1 MKNLLYLLALTLLLA
16 SCDQVIFPEPQPKK
30 AKVLKEFPEETWGIY
45 LDQNEDTLIVY
56 SHSFYF
62 SDNGLVDPE
71 YVYLSDSAVLKYY
84 YGRYFMNTRATINGQ
99 YYFITYI
106 VEMLDN
112 GKTLKLFGMDS
123 ENIVKLAK
131 LQEITSK
138 VEDIEDE
145 GTYYLFDPK
154 KKDYKKII
162 NDTIFSEMFVFRKI
176 EN

>member
-1 MKNLLYLLALTLLLA
+1 
-16 SCDQVIFPEPQPKK
+16 
-30 AKVLKEFPEETWGIY
+30 
-45 LDQNEDTLIVY
+45 
-56 SHSFYF
+56 
-62 SDNGLVDPE
+62 
-71 YVYLSDSAVLKYY
+71 
-84 YGRYFMNTRATINGQ
+84 
-99 YYFITYI
+99 
-106 VEMLDN
+106 MLDN

-145 GTYYLFDPK
+145 GTYYLFNPK

-162 NDTIFSEMFVFRKI
+162 NDTIFSEMFVFKKI

>member
-30 AKVLKEFPEETWGIY
+30 AKVLKEIPEEMWGFY

-56 SHSFYF
+56 SHSYYF
-62 SDNGLVDPE
+62 SEQGLMGPD
-71 YVYLSDSAVLKYY
+71 YFYLSDSVVLKYY
-84 YGRYFMNTRATINGQ
+84 YDRYFMNIRVTINDQ
-99 YYFITYI
+99 NYYITYI

-112 GKTLKLFGMDS
+112 GKTLKLFGMDP
-123 ENIVKLAK
+123 EDIVKLAK

-162 NDTIFSEMFVFRKI
+162 NDTIFSEMYVYRKI

>member
-30 AKVLKEFPEETWGIY
+30 AKVLKEIPEEMWGFY

-56 SHSFYF
+56 SHSFYY
-62 SDNGLVDPE
+62 SESGLVGPE
-71 YVYLSDSAVLKYY
+71 YVYLSDSVVLKYY
-84 YGRYFMNTRATINGQ
+84 YDRYFLNTRITINEQ
-99 YYFITYI
+99 YYYITYI
-106 VEMLDN
+106 VELLDN

-145 GTYYLFDPK
+145 GTYYLFNPK
-154 KKDYKKII
+154 KKAYKKII
-162 NDTIFSEMFVFRKI
+162 ADTIFSEMFVFRKI
-176 EN
+176 DN

>member
-1 MKNLLYLLALTLLLA
+1 MKNLLYLLALVFLLA
-16 SCDQVIFPEPQPKK
+16 SCDQVIFTEPQPKK
-30 AKVLKEFPEETWGIY
+30 VKAMSEIPEELRGMY
-45 LDQNEDTLIVY
+45 LDQNEDSLIVY
-56 SHSFYF
+56 SHSFSYYGDDF
-62 SDNGLVDPE
+62 SDFENI
-71 YVYLSDSAVLKYY
+71 YLSDSAVLKYY

-162 NDTIFSEMFVFRKI
+162 NDTIFSEMFTFRKI